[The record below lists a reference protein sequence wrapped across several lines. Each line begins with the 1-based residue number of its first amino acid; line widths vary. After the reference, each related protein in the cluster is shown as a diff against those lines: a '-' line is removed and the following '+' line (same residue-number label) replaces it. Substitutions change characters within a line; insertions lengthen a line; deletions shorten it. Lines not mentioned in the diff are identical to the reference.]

1 MDSETKKIIRIAEAG
16 GQVLKKYFGQSLK
29 WVEKSTVADFSTKA
43 DLESEAV
50 ILRILSKEFPDYNI
64 YSEEKGMIEKNSEY
78 TFIVDPLDGSN
89 NFILGIPDFSIS
101 IALLKNDEI
110 ISAIIHNPTLSR
122 TYYTEKGKGA
132 FLSNK
137 RLRVNKNADIKRATI
152 VYTSNYVYSRDYSS
166 RLVKN
171 LNKKRVKRTLTN
183 WSPALD
189 FCLLA
194 SGKIE
199 AIINNGNDVYDFVAG
214 KLIAR
219 EAGALI
225 TDFKG
230 KKELNDKNKI
240 FLASNG
246 TKIHQQLLKIL

>member
-1 MDSETKKIIRIAEAG
+1 MNLDLKKIIKVAESG
-16 GQVLKKYFGQSLK
+16 GQILKKYFGQNLEL
-29 WVEKSTVADFSTKA
+29 VEKSTVADFCTKA
-43 DLESEAV
+43 DLKSEVV

-64 YSEEKGMIEKNSEY
+64 YSEEKGNIDKKSEY

-89 NFILGIPDFSIS
+89 NFMLGIPDFSVS
-101 IALLKNDEI
+101 IALLKNNKI
-110 ISAIIHNPTLSR
+110 ISAAIHSPILNQ
-122 TYYTEKGKGA
+122 TYYAEKGKGA

-137 RLRVNKNADIKRATI
+137 RLRVNKNADIKRATV

-171 LNKKRVKRTLTN
+171 LNKKRVKRILRN

-230 KKELNDKNKI
+230 KKELNDKNRI